1 LENVRGKNRRFQEY
15 TYAFVVL
22 CLLSETLPAHASP
35 AREVTQPDWVI
46 ESWEKRDRVSEI
58 GYAEAASRLAV
69 KLEDT
74 AQMPSGGLAK
84 GALLAK
90 ARDTYYQLAQKQRE
104 ELLAPYLDRID
115 TLIFAKHQVFGGRAH
130 YAYTEGLT
138 DHPQSGVGNRG
149 GGLYLLTIDENMV
162 CSVEPL
168 HETPQG
174 ILRDPDVSFDAK
186 RILFSKRDTKHE
198 DYHLF
203 ELTVADRSVR
213 QITFGEAHADIE
225 PAYLQNGEIVF
236 NSTRCVQDVDCFPR
250 PVSNFY
256 LCDNNGR
263 YIRRIGFDQVHTNYP
278 TLMSN
283 GKVLFTRWE
292 YNDRKQYFTQ
302 CLFQMNPNGTAQ
314 EEFFGNNSVFP
325 TSILHGREI
334 PGTGKAVAI
343 LSGHHTEQQGHLA
356 IIDPKLGDDGLQS
369 ITLLAPEREPVDPG
383 PKGSA
388 RDFYAQTG
396 DVYQYPYPLDEEA
409 FLVSHRYLEED
420 GKDSPPFSIAFVTR
434 DGTRE
439 VLATST
445 DPDMSCSKPMPL
457 AVRTRPQTPANSV
470 DYTIS
475 EGNFSIM
482 DVYHG
487 ESSEGIERGT
497 IDRIRVVGIE
507 YRARSLPPSAAGDSY
522 LAVAAGEGTWDVKV
536 IIGEA
541 EVYDDGS
548 AWFTAPVRMPLY
560 FQLVDTNGYVA
571 QTMRSW
577 TVLQPGEGQSCVG
590 CHEKKDELPPARST
604 IAQKAGPKPLNEFHG
619 PARGFSFQN
628 EIQPVLDQ
636 KCVSCHDGGVHNGVT
651 TVDFRS
657 SRVTG
662 PDDEDLLF
670 YHGQDRRKG
679 NRISKSR
686 FGPRYSTRSYWNLIG
701 YVSWINGLG
710 PPELLPPYL
719 DGSFESDLIKH
730 LDAGHN
736 NVELTREERDK
747 LCCWIDLLIPYA
759 GDYMEGLW
767 EEEAAIYQRWQ
778 DKRNAW
784 LEIEE
789 QNILDYIANGT
800 GSVIQYS
807 TPDGPRPF
815 TTRFQEIP
823 ARQSRVYLV
832 NPRGQLIPQMN
843 GKTAPYQFPA
853 PGVYLEKSGKGKG
866 FKKIVIDE

>member
-1 LENVRGKNRRFQEY
+1 M
-15 TYAFVVL
+15 AL
-22 CLLSETLPAHASP
+22 CISGTFLQKDIVAAAPA
-35 AREVTQPDWVI
+35 VDQPSWVI

-58 GYAEAASRLAV
+58 GYAEAAARLAK
-69 KLEDT
+69 KLGKTTDIR
-74 AQMPSGGLAK
+74 SSGLAK
-84 GALLAK
+84 GSSAAE
-90 ARDTYYQLAQKQRE
+90 AGNAYYQLAQMQRK

-138 DHPQSGVGNRG
+138 DHPESGVGNRG
-149 GGLYLLTIDENMV
+149 GGLYLLTIDENAECTV
-162 CSVEPL
+162 QPL
-168 HETPQG
+168 HETPG
-174 ILRDPDVSFDAK
+174 GVLRDPDVSFDGK
-186 RILFSKRDTKHE
+186 RILFSKRDSKHD

-203 ELTVADRSVR
+203 ELTVENRSVR

-225 PAYLQNGEIVF
+225 PAYLQNGDIVF

-256 LCDNNGR
+256 LCDINGK

-278 TLMSN
+278 TLMPS

-325 TSILHGREI
+325 TSILHGRGI

-356 IIDPKLGDDGLQS
+356 IIDPQLGDDGLQS

-383 PKGSA
+383 RNQD

-396 DVYQYPYPLDEEA
+396 DVYQYPYPLDENA
-409 FLVSHRYLEED
+409 FLVSHRYLDED
-420 GKDSPPFSIAFVTR
+420 VKDAPPFSIAFVTR

-439 VLATST
+439 VLAIST

-457 AVRTRPQTPANSV
+457 SARTPPQTPTVPV
-470 DYTIS
+470 DYTKS
-475 EGNFSIM
+475 EGNFSII

-487 ESSEGIERGT
+487 ESSEGIDRGT

-522 LAVAAGEGTWDVKV
+522 LPVAASNGTWDVKV
-536 IIGEA
+536 ILGEA
-541 EVYDDGS
+541 DVYEDGS

-590 CHEKKDELPPARST
+590 CHEKKDEIPPT
-604 IAQKAGPKPLNEFHG
+604 TTTTAQRRGPEPLKEFYG

-628 EIQPVLDQ
+628 EIQPILDD
-636 KCVSCHDGGVHNGVT
+636 KCVRCHDGGVHDGVT
-651 TVDFRS
+651 TVDFRATQ
-657 SRVTG
+657 VTG
-662 PDDEDLLF
+662 PNEDKFLY
-670 YHGQDRRKG
+670 YHGQDRRRG
-679 NRISKSR
+679 DREGKSR
-686 FGPRYSTRSYWNLIG
+686 FGPRYSTRSYWNLLG
-701 YVSWINGLG
+701 YVSWIDGLG

-719 DGSFESDLIKH
+719 DGSFESDLIGH
-730 LDAGHN
+730 LDAGHKDI
-736 NVELTREERDK
+736 ELTQEERDK

-767 EEEAAIYQRWQ
+767 EDEAAIYQRWQ

-789 QNILDYIANGT
+789 QNIEDYIVEVQGGT
-800 GSVIQYS
+800 LSVFQHPEQS
-807 TPDGPRPF
+807 RFTPNPSMQFR
-815 TTRFQEIP
+815 EIP
-823 ARQSRVYLV
+823 ARQGRIYLV
-832 NPRGQLIPQMN
+832 NPRGQLIPQP
-843 GKTAPYQFPA
+843 GGVTTPFQLPA
-853 PGVYLEKSGKGKG
+853 GLYLQKSGRGKAV
-866 FKKIVIDE
+866 KKTVVDK